1 MYPIN
6 EKKKNRDVIH
16 KTSYPLLNPLGP
28 NSDQHQ
34 FSPNNINMLPRE
46 MVMSVNKMISKEK
59 IMF

>member
-6 EKKKNRDVIH
+6 EKRKNRDVIH

-46 MVMSVNKMISKEK
+46 MVMSVNKNNDQ
-59 IMF
+59 